1 MSGNFAIKGGGGR
14 TPNGKCHLKFPF
26 WFFAPFPKTFPS
38 PIDHIQYQIH
48 QIWPSTKPVLK
59 SAKQGAKLGS
69 MQNCLFLN
77 FLKQESPYNCMWKT
91 RPPYHMNNE
100 QASLRIFA
108 EADEVTR
115 LLAKEIKLQVQL
127 VFSALSL
134 HFKHMF
140 AIQNIYQQWEKQ
152 TTLSSQC
159 QKSREKL
166 QRSMPWSHMMSVG
179 KKVKETS
186 ILISSS
192 FHNGHHHY
200 QSNVLGFHDGQNRK
214 VKQIKNIFNTAFI
227 FMIFLIMTT
236 FIIISK
242 IIKIKKTGFLL
253 FCITIN
259 KVTTR
264 WEGPQSWPYHKYSCK
279 MGYCIQIHV

>member
-1 MSGNFAIKGGGGR
+1 
-14 TPNGKCHLKFPF
+14 
-26 WFFAPFPKTFPS
+26 
-38 PIDHIQYQIH
+38 
-48 QIWPSTKPVLK
+48 
-59 SAKQGAKLGS
+59 
-69 MQNCLFLN
+69 
-77 FLKQESPYNCMWKT
+77 MWKT
-91 RPPYHMNNE
+91 RPPYHMNRE

-127 VFSALSL
+127 VSKNYSALSL
-134 HFKHMF
+134 HLKTFKHMF
-140 AIQNIYQQWEKQ
+140 AIQNSNQQWEKQ

-166 QRSMPWSHMMSVG
+166 QRSMLWSPMMFVG

-214 VKQIKNIFNTAFI
+214 VKQIKNIFKTAFI

-242 IIKIKKTGFLL
+242 IIEIKKPGFLL
-253 FCITIN
+253 FCITHN
-259 KVTTR
+259 N
-264 WEGPQSWPYHKYSCK
+264 P
-279 MGYCIQIHV
+279 IHEKFILSN